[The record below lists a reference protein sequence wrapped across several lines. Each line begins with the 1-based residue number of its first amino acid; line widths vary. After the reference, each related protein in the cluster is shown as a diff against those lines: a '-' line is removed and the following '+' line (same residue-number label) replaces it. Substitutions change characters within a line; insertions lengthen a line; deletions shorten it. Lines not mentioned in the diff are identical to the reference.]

1 MDQYKNEYL
10 SLINDDEDFAA
21 IWKDTEEDFK
31 EWCNV
36 HDIKLEEE
44 IYIETLNG
52 PEIRDNGENYK

>member
-1 MDQYKNEYL
+1 MDKYKNEYL
-10 SLINDDEDFAA
+10 SLSNDDEDFAA

-44 IYIETLNG
+44 VYIETLNG

>member
-44 IYIETLNG
+44 VYIETLNG

>member
-44 IYIETLNG
+44 VYIETLNG
-52 PEIRDNGENYK
+52 LEIRDNGKNYK